1 MANTNKKGLVYYLR
15 RISEALTSFGQS
27 RDDDEKVVAY
37 ALNDLNARMEAVE
50 ARPITQSHVLEILD
64 TTGGEEVAI
73 ATMLSNLKLDGNEP
87 TKQSLLNLQL
97 GSFVVLFNND
107 TYLAPSYLR
116 TDVDDEQFNMFAG
129 YNAGE
134 SEAMLVVQIAF
145 NEDVGK
151 IVVYEV

>member
-37 ALNDLNARMEAVE
+37 ALNDLNSRIEAME
-50 ARPITQSHVLEILD
+50 ARPVAQTHVLEILD
-64 TTGGEEVAI
+64 TTGGEDVAI

-87 TKQSLLNLQL
+87 TKQSLFNLQL
-97 GSFVVLFNND
+97 GSFVVLYNND
-107 TYLAPSYLR
+107 TYLAPSYLYI
-116 TDVDDEQFNMFAG
+116 DVDDEQFYMYAG

-134 SEAMLVVQIAF
+134 TESMCVAKIAF
-145 NEDVGK
+145 NDDAGK